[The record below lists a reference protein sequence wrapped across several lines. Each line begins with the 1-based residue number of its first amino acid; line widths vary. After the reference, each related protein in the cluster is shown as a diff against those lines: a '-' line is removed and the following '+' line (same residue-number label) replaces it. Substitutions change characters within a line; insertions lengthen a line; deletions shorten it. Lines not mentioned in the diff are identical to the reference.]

1 MSKKKKSRRLN
12 QPMAAA
18 EHRAAPLMVH
28 WGRALPGRPHPSRP
42 RSLVE
47 HRLQF
52 QFVLFTILKVAG
64 GKKKKYI
71 RIFALGGL
79 LAAVLLFS
87 RASSDGGVVR
97 QPHSPRCFAE
107 RESIF
112 LPPPCA
118 FSSPPFSHP

>member
-18 EHRAAPLMVH
+18 EHRAAPLRVH

-64 GKKKKYI
+64 GKKKYKNI
-71 RIFALGGL
+71 CVRRTSGCRTFIFT
-79 LAAVLLFS
+79 
-87 RASSDGGVVR
+87 R
-97 QPHSPRCFAE
+97 
-107 RESIF
+107 
-112 LPPPCA
+112 
-118 FSSPPFSHP
+118 